1 MKKADQP
8 IVDKIVKSLE
18 TNDRA
23 VEKAIL
29 ILGSYQTAS
38 EKESHAALVHNG
50 QGFSRAHANFGMW
63 AYNIIMSGGHLRGKA
78 LVKAREI
85 ALRYARTQ
93 LLDRAKE
100 KLVSN
105 PR

>member
-8 IVDKIVKSLE
+8 IVDSIIKALE
-18 TNDRA
+18 TNDKA

-38 EKESHAALVHNG
+38 EQESHAALVHNG
-50 QGFSRAHANFGMW
+50 RGFSRAHANFGMW
-63 AYNIIMSGGHLRGKA
+63 AYKILISGGHLRGNA
-78 LVKAREI
+78 LTKAREI
-85 ALRYARTQ
+85 TLRYARTQ
-93 LLDRAKE
+93 LLERAKE

>member
-8 IVDKIVKSLE
+8 IVDSIIKSLE

-38 EKESHAALVHNG
+38 EKECHAALVENG
-50 QGFSRAHANFGMW
+50 KGFSRAHANFGMW
-63 AYNIIMSGGHLRGKA
+63 AYEILQSGGHLRGKA
-78 LVKAREI
+78 MTKARGI

-93 LLDRAKE
+93 LLECAKQ
-100 KLVSN
+100 KMVSN
-105 PR
+105 PQ